1 MNHSWMGNQDTRIG
15 TGSNTNNSYR
25 WRQACCNSGRDT
37 SGCGGCGQTVRR
49 CRDRYTTTPQVESMT
64 RSTEVEVPTVARAN
78 RMVPVTEFHPVFK
91 TVKVPVI
98 SYVTK
103 HRVEY
108 RNKIGVRPPSIVS
121 KSYSPLA
128 NMVSDC
134 NCYTPTCGCAG
145 GSQCGCSFP
154 SCSCAP
160 QSTQL
165 GTNYH
170 TTGRNSSYVRRV
182 PVKVPYQE
190 EVIKYIDQK
199 IAVNRPM
206 TVLRKRNVL
215 VDSSAKVNVFNRSPV
230 TSRIPGTVKECWNE
244 QVCKEGSGS
253 RCGQ

>member
-1 MNHSWMGNQDTRIG
+1 MNTSWYGDQDTRVG
-15 TGSNTNNSYR
+15 TGGNTNISYK

-37 SGCGGCGQTVRR
+37 TGCGGCGQTVKR
-49 CRDRYTTTPQVESMT
+49 CRDRKVFTPH
-64 RSTEVEVPTVARAN
+64 TEMRTHSSEVDVPTVKRAD
-78 RMVPVTEFHPVFK
+78 RMVPVTEYHPVFK

-108 RNKIGVRPPSIVS
+108 RNKIGYRAPSVVS

-128 NMVSDC
+128 NRVSNC
-134 NCYTPTCGCAG
+134 SCYTPTCGCAG

-160 QSTQL
+160 QETQL

-190 EVIKYIDQK
+190 EVIKYID
-199 IAVNRPM
+199 
-206 TVLRKRNVL
+206 
-215 VDSSAKVNVFNRSPV
+215 
-230 TSRIPGTVKECWNE
+230 
-244 QVCKEGSGS
+244 
-253 RCGQ
+253 